1 MALGTSSSTLAWGV
15 GRVPRCRE
23 IMWNHVKS
31 CEILRFHIFWLRIQD
46 QSLKS
51 SRRLEA
57 IADACGEKKKEDAA
71 TPSPCYQKLPC
82 TTANLLQVS
91 TNHRKSIDH
100 TAHTKYYEMAGRSK
114 WHLTC
119 SLAHIFFACTYSS
132 FCWIVSS
139 SWLFLPFWCENAT
152 CFRLCDFMRIS
163 QRMNFCAWSRESG
176 P

>member
-1 MALGTSSSTLAWGV
+1 M
-15 GRVPRCRE
+15 
-23 IMWNHVKS
+23 KS

-132 FCWIVSS
+132 FCWIVPLPDSS
-139 SWLFLPFWCENAT
+139 CLFWCENAT

-163 QRMNFCAWSRESG
+163 QRMNFCA
-176 P
+176 